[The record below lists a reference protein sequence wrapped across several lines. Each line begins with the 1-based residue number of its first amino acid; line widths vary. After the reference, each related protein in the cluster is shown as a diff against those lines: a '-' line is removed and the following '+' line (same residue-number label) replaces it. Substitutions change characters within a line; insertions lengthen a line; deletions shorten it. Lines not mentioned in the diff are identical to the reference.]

1 MIVQLTALQVQGQAA
16 QAVQVAA
23 AAHRRTPQRNV
34 TVMIAAPQAQVAV
47 LARHRLPLLL
57 LRLQVG
63 VLRIVRSF
71 LILYTRKRVQVRVRV
86 QVLVQAQ
93 AQVQVLP
100 RPLLPPQVMDV
111 VVEKQSYLM
120 IFIVKRILRHQAAV
134 AVHLPRVQAAV
145 TVDVERIRIRRI
157 ASYSTIYS
165 IRNQTVLPPAVHH
178 LLAHPQAAVVAVA
191 VAHRNH
197 LPQADVD
204 VVERIKV

>member
-86 QVLVQAQ
+86 QVLVQ

-191 VAHRNH
+191 VARRNH